1 MKNALILFV
10 LLFIQSAWSLEPYQG
25 QDHDVEDWRCGAP
38 VVETLRSYDPLDKLD
53 SSGVN
58 AKLKE
63 SLESIS
69 TANLNYYKSILGTLS
84 SEEQALIDHIE
95 QNHPVP
101 IVHRTSLD
109 VAKLMLVD
117 RKSLSS
123 PVKRGAPPRVTPG
136 IEQGLFSGWDCI
148 YASAGPPYGIQNYG
162 TVLVRLK
169 NESNF
174 SWGSIYTGFSWTK
187 EVVGRSIYDPAT
199 ESMKRDFA
207 KQIYTNNHYNEAI
220 ALHIIHHVRN
230 GTSIRS
236 KGRPYNKATI
246 LKELLKITNSDRFW
260 SKVAYHRL
268 GFLEAHYTD
277 DVSLNDIE
285 FVQFRTKD
293 MPVVKLWGLPSKWY
307 GAGAYSGFIQH
318 YDRED

>member
-1 MKNALILFV
+1 MKKSFILLILLFV
-10 LLFIQSAWSLEPYQG
+10 HSAWSLEPFQG
-25 QDHDVEDWRCGAP
+25 QDHDVDDWRCGAP
-38 VVETLRSYDPLDKLD
+38 IIKSLRKHDPLNKLNY
-53 SSGVN
+53 SGVN

-63 SLESIS
+63 SLESLS
-69 TANLNYYKSILGTLS
+69 SSNLDYYKKILGSLS
-84 SEEQALIDHIE
+84 SDEQALIDHIE

-101 IVHRTSLD
+101 IVHRTSLP
-109 VAKLMLVD
+109 VAQLILESRID
-117 RKSLSS
+117 LSS
-123 PVKRGAPPRVTPG
+123 PVKRGVSPRVTPG
-136 IEQGLFSGWDCI
+136 IEQDLFSGWDCI

-162 TVLVRLK
+162 TVLLRLK
-169 NESNF
+169 NDSNF

-187 EVVGRSIYDPAT
+187 EVLGRSIYSPAT
-199 ESMKRDFA
+199 ENMKRDFGN
-207 KQIYTNNHYNEAI
+207 QVYTNNHYNEAI

-236 KGRPYNKATI
+236 KGKPYDRATLI
-246 LKELLKITNSDRFW
+246 KDLLKISNSDRFW

-277 DVSLNDIE
+277 DLSINDIE

-293 MPVVKLWGLPSKWY
+293 MPIVKLWSIPNRWY